1 MVELTMPDL
10 AGAMRAAVRGLVDRL
25 DTEQRGQLVF
35 PFDGDMHKRWTYLPG
50 QRPGL
55 RLGDLSEEQLAPAL
69 DLLQLVHSVRG
80 WSDTQLVIRIE
91 AVRREI
97 SHEQAGRDGV
107 DPYRDL
113 PYWLV
118 VLGDPTSTDPWAW
131 RINGHHLLAQATVVG
146 DQVNG
151 VPHFFGAEPAAVLE
165 GPHAG
170 LRALPRE
177 EDLAREL
184 MLALQ
189 EDQRRM
195 ARIAVKA
202 PADIASRWDPVAALP
217 GQPRGIRYAGLDR
230 HHRRRTRR
238 GVLRV
243 GRAGAA
249 RHRPLLRA
257 QRPEP
262 AHRVRQHPGWG
273 QPHPLRVARP
283 TPRLR
288 RGPAGTALRGRAPLI
303 GLLADTAGATPRWTS
318 RPSANHCWLRWHPH
332 ADRSAGTPSR

>member
-10 AGAMRAAVRGLVDRL
+10 AAAMRAAVRGLFDRL
-25 DTEQRGQLVF
+25 DTEQRRQLVF
-35 PFDGDMHKRWTYLPG
+35 PFDGDLHKRWTYFPG

-55 RLGDLSEEQLAPAL
+55 RLGDLSDEQLEPAL

-91 AVRREI
+91 AVRREL
-97 SHEQAGRDGV
+97 SLQQAGRAGV

-151 VPHFFGAEPAAVLE
+151 VPHFFGAEPATVLE

-217 GQPRGIRYAGLDR
+217 EQPRGIRYARLDRLQRELFVSLLRQYVDRAASAVANQAWTDITDAGLDQVCFGWAGPAEPGAG
-230 HHRRRTRR
+230 HYYALSGPSLLIEYDNTQD
-238 GVLRV
+238 
-243 GRAGAA
+243 RANHIHSVW
-249 RHRPLLRA
+249 RD
-257 QRPEP
+257 
-262 AHRVRQHPGWG
+262 
-273 QPHPLRVARP
+273 
-283 TPRLR
+283 LR
-288 RGPAGTALRGRAPLI
+288 RDFAGD
-303 GLLADTAGATPRWTS
+303 LLAQHYAGVR
-318 RPSANHCWLRWHPH
+318 H
-332 ADRSAGTPSR
+332 

>member
-10 AGAMRAAVRGLVDRL
+10 AAAMRAAVRGLVGRL
-25 DTEQRGQLVF
+25 DTGQRRQLVF

-55 RLGDLSEEQLAPAL
+55 RLGDLSDEQLEPAL
-69 DLLQLVHSVRG
+69 GLLQLVHSVRG

-91 AVRREI
+91 AVRREL
-97 SHEQAGRDGV
+97 SLQQAGRPGV

-131 RINGHHLLAQATVVG
+131 RINGHHLLAHATVVG

-151 VPHFFGAEPAAVLE
+151 VPHFFGAEPATVLE

-217 GQPRGIRYAGLDR
+217 EQPRGVPYARLDRLQRELFVSLLRQYVDRAASAVANQAWTDITDAGLDQVCFGWAGPVE
-230 HHRRRTRR
+230 R
-238 GVLRV
+238 G
-243 GRAGAA
+243 AGHYYALSG
-249 RHRPLLRA
+249 PSLLIEYDNTQDGANHIHSVWRD
-257 QRPEP
+257 
-262 AHRVRQHPGWG
+262 
-273 QPHPLRVARP
+273 
-283 TPRLR
+283 LR
-288 RGPAGTALRGRAPLI
+288 RDFAGD
-303 GLLADTAGATPRWTS
+303 LLAQHYAGVR
-318 RPSANHCWLRWHPH
+318 H
-332 ADRSAGTPSR
+332 